1 MFGSD
6 PCQLCAHLTP
16 RKAPYITLRSFSIVD
31 LQSPGFMAKAGY
43 PHSQMVE

>member
-16 RKAPYITLRSFSIVD
+16 RKAPYITLRSFRGSIYRD
-31 LQSPGFMAKAGY
+31 PGFMAKAGY
-43 PHSQMVE
+43 TA